1 MPNSFGYR
9 ARTRSKYSKG
19 YRQKGIP
26 SVGRTLVT
34 FRKGDYVD
42 IKVDPSIQK
51 GMPYNYYHG
60 RTGVVFNVTKSS
72 LGVAVKKIV
81 GNREILKRI
90 HVRAE
95 HVRKSR
101 CNEDFLARVREN
113 DMRRAEAKGKGLKI
127 VCKRQP
133 SKPVEA
139 EMVRAPIVEVMA
151 PLKFVENF

>member
-101 CNEDFLARVREN
+101 CNEDFLARIKEN
-113 DMRRAEAKGKGLKI
+113 DMRRAEAKVKGEKI